1 MRMKYVILMTM
12 FFSFLHL
19 SSGVYASGGFDNLS
33 DLPSSEVITQYD
45 EIKNT
50 TTGNEGNLV
59 IGEEN
64 GSKKTRDLSEFL
76 TDVLTY
82 QTAILVLL
90 IPLSFDV
97 VSRIS
102 DRYRSEVIIKRFQ
115 SEWAF
120 QSLIGVLVFNVFY
133 ILVLRFLS
141 VENFWWNS
149 IAMLLTVVSMLL
161 MGKFFLLI
169 FQYTSGTSFIKEK
182 LINDAKQLLK

>member
-1 MRMKYVILMTM
+1 MKYVILMTM